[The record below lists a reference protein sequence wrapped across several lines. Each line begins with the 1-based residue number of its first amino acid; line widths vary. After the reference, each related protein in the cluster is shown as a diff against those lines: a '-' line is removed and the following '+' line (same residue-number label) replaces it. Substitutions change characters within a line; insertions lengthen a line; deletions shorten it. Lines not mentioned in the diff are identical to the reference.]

1 MPKIIPTAL
10 PHETDQQYVDRCASL
25 GISLE
30 DLDSYFEAE
39 MPADDGESEITVSTH
54 YEKSP
59 IKHKTKGS
67 VHLIARNRRE
77 PLSK

>member
-1 MPKIIPTAL
+1 MPKIIPTAI
-10 PHETDQQYVDRCASL
+10 PHETDAQYVARCESL

-30 DLDSYFEAE
+30 ALDDFFEAE
-39 MPADDGESEITVSTH
+39 LPPDDGDSEITVSTH

-67 VHLIARNRRE
+67 VHLIAQKRRE
-77 PLSK
+77 HLSK